1 MNRFPTRNP
10 RITGYN
16 RVGTMTNV
24 ADIHWRVTGGD
35 APLAHIHL
43 GSATITSDDPDFL
56 RRLARAV
63 TATARDLELTQADAA
78 SREGR

>member
-16 RVGTMTNV
+16 RVATMTNA
-24 ADIHWRVTGGD
+24 ADIHYRVTGGD
-35 APLAHIHL
+35 APLAHVHL
-43 GSATITSDDPDFL
+43 GSATITSDDPGFL
-56 RRLARAV
+56 RRLAKAIQMS
-63 TATARDLELTQADAA
+63 ARDLELTQADAA